1 MGNLN
6 LILFVS
12 FALPLIMSF
21 FVCKGRVRASVI
33 FLFIGMCVC
42 LFCGELS
49 AVVLNALPYDRSF
62 FASNIGPFFE
72 ELFKAFPIL
81 IYAFMFKP
89 ERQKLYECA
98 VMDGIG
104 FAVLENAFILGG
116 ASSTVSLVDAVMRGL
131 GAGIMH
137 GLCTLA
143 VGYGM
148 SFVHTKRKLF
158 RTGTV
163 AMLAVATIYHATYN
177 TIVSSAHLWLGVLLP
192 VVTLVPVLLL
202 MNQTE
207 KKRKSGKRAKQEKTI
222 HIQEADHEKL

>member
-1 MGNLN
+1 MENLN

-21 FVCKGRVRASVI
+21 FVSKGRVRTATI
-33 FLFIGMCVC
+33 FFFIGMCVC

-49 AVVLNALPYDRSF
+49 AVALRILPYERGF
-62 FASNIGPFFE
+62 FAANIGPFFE
-72 ELFKAFPIL
+72 EVFKAFPIL
-81 IYAFMFKP
+81 VFVFVFNP
-89 ERQKLYECA
+89 ERRTLYECA

-104 FAVLENAFILGG
+104 FAVLENAFILGSS
-116 ASSTVSLVDAVMRGL
+116 ASMVSVTDALMRGL

-148 SFVHTKRKLF
+148 SFVYTRRKLF

-163 AMLAVATIYHATYN
+163 AMLAAATIYHATYN
-177 TIVSSAHLWLGVLLP
+177 TIVQSTHLWMGVLLP
-192 VVTLVPVLLL
+192 VVTLVPVLILL
-202 MNQTE
+202 DKTE
-207 KKRKSGKRAKQEKTI
+207 KNRNMRNAQK
-222 HIQEADHEKL
+222 

>member
-12 FALPLIMSF
+12 FALPMIMSF
-21 FVCKGRVRASVI
+21 FVCKGRVRTTMI
-33 FLFIGMCVC
+33 FFFIGMCVC

-49 AVVLNALPYDRSF
+49 AVVLQALPYDKKF
-62 FASNIGPFFE
+62 FATNIGPFFE
-72 ELFKAFPIL
+72 EVFKAFPIL
-81 IYAFMFKP
+81 VYVFVFKP
-89 ERQKLYECA
+89 ERRNLYECA

-104 FAVLENAFILGG
+104 FAVLENAFTLGG
-116 ASSTVSLVDAVMRGL
+116 SAVSVSVVDALMRGL

-148 SFVHTKRKLF
+148 SFVYTRRKLF

-163 AMLAVATIYHATYN
+163 AMLAVATVYHATYN
-177 TIVSSAHLWLGVLLP
+177 TIVQSTHLWMGVLLP
-192 VVTLVPVLLL
+192 VITLVPVLIL
-202 MNQTE
+202 MDRTE
-207 KKRKSGKRAKQEKTI
+207 KNRKMR
-222 HIQEADHEKL
+222 

>member
-12 FALPLIMSF
+12 FALPMIMSF
-21 FVCKGRVRASVI
+21 FVCKGRVRAAMI
-33 FLFIGMCVC
+33 FFFIGMCVC

-49 AVVLNALPYDRSF
+49 AVALQALPYDQKF
-62 FASNIGPFFE
+62 FAANIGPFFE
-72 ELFKAFPIL
+72 EVFKAFPIL
-81 IYAFMFKP
+81 VYVFVFKP
-89 ERQKLYECA
+89 ERRNLYECA

-104 FAVLENAFILGG
+104 FAVLENAFTLGG
-116 ASSTVSLVDAVMRGL
+116 SAASVSVVDALMRGL

-148 SFVHTKRKLF
+148 SFVYTRRKLF

-163 AMLAVATIYHATYN
+163 AMLAVATVYHATYN
-177 TIVSSAHLWLGVLLP
+177 TLVQSTHLWMGVLLP
-192 VVTLVPVLLL
+192 VITLVPVLIL
-202 MNQTE
+202 MDRTE
-207 KKRKSGKRAKQEKTI
+207 KIRQMR
-222 HIQEADHEKL
+222 

>member
-6 LILFVS
+6 LILFIS
-12 FALPLIMSF
+12 FALPMIMSF
-21 FVCKGRVRASVI
+21 FVCKGRVRSANI

-49 AVVLNALPYDRSF
+49 AIVLRALPYDKRF

-72 ELFKAFPIL
+72 EVFKALPIL
-81 IYAFMFKP
+81 VYVFVYNP
-89 ERQKLYECA
+89 ERRRLYECA

-104 FAVLENAFILGG
+104 FAVLENAFILG
-116 ASSTVSLVDAVMRGL
+116 SSAAAVSVTDALMRGL

-148 SFVHTKRKLF
+148 SFVHTRRKLF

-177 TIVSSAHLWLGVLLP
+177 TIVQSSHLWMGVLLP
-192 VVTLVPVLLL
+192 VITLVPVLVL
-202 MNQTE
+202 MNRTE
-207 KKRKSGKRAKQEKTI
+207 KRRSAGKTK
-222 HIQEADHEKL
+222 

>member
-21 FVCKGRVRASVI
+21 FVCKGRVRRAML
-33 FLFIGMCVC
+33 FFFIGMVVC

-49 AVVLNALPYDRSF
+49 AVVLNVLPYDKRF
-62 FASNIGPFFE
+62 FTSNITPFFE
-72 ELFKAFPIL
+72 EVFKALPIL
-81 IYAFMFKP
+81 VFVFIINP
-89 ERQKLYECA
+89 ERRTLYECS
-98 VMDGIG
+98 VLVGVG

-116 ASSTVSLVDAVMRGL
+116 MSETVSVLDALMRGL

-137 GLCTLA
+137 GLCTLS

-177 TIVSSAHLWLGVLLP
+177 TIVQSSHLWMGVLLP
-192 VVTLVPVLLL
+192 VITLVPVFFL
-202 MNQTE
+202 ME
-207 KKRKSGKRAKQEKTI
+207 KTDRNRKS
-222 HIQEADHEKL
+222 D

>member
-1 MGNLN
+1 MENLN
-6 LILFVS
+6 LFLFIS

-21 FVCKGRVRASVI
+21 FVGKDRVRAATV

-49 AVVLNALPYDRSF
+49 AVVLQVLPYEQKF

-72 ELFKAFPIL
+72 EVFKAFPIL
-81 IYAFMFKP
+81 VYVFVFKP
-89 ERQKLYECA
+89 ERRKLYECA

-104 FAVLENAFILGG
+104 FAVLENAFILGRS
-116 ASSTVSLVDAVMRGL
+116 AATVSIADAVMRGL

-148 SFVHTKRKLF
+148 SFVHTRRKLS

-163 AMLAVATIYHATYN
+163 AMLAAATIYHATYN
-177 TIVSSAHLWLGVLLP
+177 TIVQSSHLWMGVLLP
-192 VVTLVPVLLL
+192 VITLIPVLIL
-202 MNQTE
+202 MDRTE
-207 KKRKSGKRAKQEKTI
+207 KKRQKRAKK
-222 HIQEADHEKL
+222 

>member
-6 LILFVS
+6 LILFIS

-21 FVCKGRVRASVI
+21 FVCKSRVRAANI

-49 AVVLNALPYDRSF
+49 AVAMQTLPYDRTF

-72 ELFKAFPIL
+72 ELFKALPIL
-81 IYAFMFKP
+81 VYVFVYKP
-89 ERQKLYECA
+89 ERRTLYECA

-104 FAVLENAFILGG
+104 FAVLENAFILG
-116 ASSTVSLVDAVMRGL
+116 SSAATVSLVDALMRGL

-148 SFVHTKRKLF
+148 SFVHTRRKLF
-158 RTGTV
+158 RAGTV

-177 TIVSSAHLWLGVLLP
+177 TIVQSPHLWMGVLLP

-202 MNQTE
+202 MSKTE
-207 KKRKSGKRAKQEKTI
+207 KRRKTGKMK
-222 HIQEADHEKL
+222 

>member
-12 FALPLIMSF
+12 FALPMIMSF
-21 FVCKGRVRASVI
+21 FVCKGRVRATMI
-33 FLFIGMCVC
+33 FFFIGMCVC

-49 AVVLNALPYDRSF
+49 AVVLQALPYDKKF
-62 FASNIGPFFE
+62 FAANIGPFFE
-72 ELFKAFPIL
+72 EVFKAFPIL
-81 IYAFMFKP
+81 VYVFVFKP
-89 ERQKLYECA
+89 ERRNLYECA

-104 FAVLENAFILGG
+104 FAVLENAFTLGG
-116 ASSTVSLVDAVMRGL
+116 SAVSVSVVDALMRGL

-148 SFVHTKRKLF
+148 SFVYTRRKLF

-163 AMLAVATIYHATYN
+163 AMLAVATVYHATYN
-177 TIVSSAHLWLGVLLP
+177 TLVQSTHLWMGVLLP
-192 VVTLVPVLLL
+192 VITLVPVLIL
-202 MNQTE
+202 MNRTE
-207 KKRKSGKRAKQEKTI
+207 KNRKMR
-222 HIQEADHEKL
+222 

>member
-12 FALPLIMSF
+12 FALPMIMSF
-21 FVCKGRVRASVI
+21 FICKDRVRAATL
-33 FLFIGMCVC
+33 FFFIGMCVC

-49 AVVLNALPYDRSF
+49 AVVLRALPYGQSF
-62 FASNIGPFFE
+62 FVSNIGPFFE
-72 ELFKAFPIL
+72 EIFKAFPIL
-81 IYAFMFKP
+81 VFVFLFNP
-89 ERQKLYECA
+89 ERRKLYECA

-104 FAVLENAFILGG
+104 FAVLENAFILGSSA
-116 ASSTVSLVDAVMRGL
+116 ASVSVIDALMRGL

-148 SFVHTKRKLF
+148 SFVYTRRKLF

-163 AMLAVATIYHATYN
+163 AMLAAATIYHATYN
-177 TIVSSAHLWLGVLLP
+177 TIVQSTHLWVGVLLP
-192 VVTLVPVLLL
+192 VITLVPVLML
-202 MNQTE
+202 MDRTE
-207 KKRKSGKRAKQEKTI
+207 KDRNRRNSPEHQK
-222 HIQEADHEKL
+222 

>member
-12 FALPLIMSF
+12 FALPMIMSF
-21 FVCKGRVRASVI
+21 FVCKGRVRAAMI
-33 FLFIGMCVC
+33 FFFIGMCVC

-49 AVVLNALPYDRSF
+49 AVALQALPYDQRF
-62 FASNIGPFFE
+62 FAANIGPFFE
-72 ELFKAFPIL
+72 EVFKAFPIL
-81 IYAFMFKP
+81 VYVFVLKP
-89 ERQKLYECA
+89 ERRNLYECA

-116 ASSTVSLVDAVMRGL
+116 SAASVSVIDALMRGL

-143 VGYGM
+143 AGYGM
-148 SFVHTKRKLF
+148 SFVYIRRKLF

-163 AMLAVATIYHATYN
+163 AMLAVATVYHATYN
-177 TIVSSAHLWLGVLLP
+177 TLVQSTHLWMGVLLP
-192 VVTLVPVLLL
+192 VITLVPVLIL
-202 MNQTE
+202 MDRTE
-207 KKRKSGKRAKQEKTI
+207 KIKQMR
-222 HIQEADHEKL
+222 

>member
-12 FALPLIMSF
+12 FALPMIMSF
-21 FVCKGRVRASVI
+21 FVCKGRVRAAMI
-33 FLFIGMCVC
+33 FFFIGMCVC

-49 AVVLNALPYDRSF
+49 AVALQALPYDQRF
-62 FASNIGPFFE
+62 FAANIGSFFE
-72 ELFKAFPIL
+72 EVFKAFPIL
-81 IYAFMFKP
+81 VYVFVLKP
-89 ERQKLYECA
+89 ERRNLYECA

-116 ASSTVSLVDAVMRGL
+116 SAASVSVIDALMRGL

-148 SFVHTKRKLF
+148 SFVYIRRKLF

-163 AMLAVATIYHATYN
+163 AMLAVATVYHATYN
-177 TIVSSAHLWLGVLLP
+177 TLVQSTHLWMGVLLP
-192 VVTLVPVLLL
+192 VITLVPVLIL
-202 MNQTE
+202 MDRTE
-207 KKRKSGKRAKQEKTI
+207 KNRKMR
-222 HIQEADHEKL
+222 